1 MNTMQKLLLIIIE
14 QVKDFVYYIRDMMI
28 FFACIAGLLVVL
40 ALGIGALCFVLF
52 PRTSISYAAY
62 YAGEFMQNMRYEALQ
77 EAQAGYEAVFLEL
90 VESYKE
96 YEDTFTRVEEVSKK
110 YRLRNQAIKEAV
122 DKANSLIAE
131 FESKQKEAKEAFE
144 YAQGQIHADK
154 EAVHSY
160 TAQLEQVLQAQQKAI
175 YALQE
180 YIQTQTLES
189 LQAKNKRK

>member
-1 MNTMQKLLLIIIE
+1 
-14 QVKDFVYYIRDMMI
+14 MMI
-28 FFACIAGLLVVL
+28 FFACIAGLLAIL

-77 EAQAGYEAVFLEL
+77 EAQAGYEAVLLEL

-122 DKANSLIAE
+122 GKANSLIAE
-131 FESKQKEAKEAFE
+131 LEAKQKEAKEAFE

-160 TAQLEQVLQAQQKAI
+160 TVQLEEVLQAQQKAI
-175 YALQE
+175 HALQE

>member
-1 MNTMQKLLLIIIE
+1 MKKFLLIVIAE
-14 QVKDFVYYIRDMMI
+14 AKDFVEYFVPIIIQTIKSVIIYL
-28 FFACIAGLLVVL
+28 ASLGLLVAFYYGVH
-40 ALGIGALCFVLF
+40 
-52 PRTSISYAAY
+52 
-62 YAGEFMQNMRYEALQ
+62 YAGEFWDNMRYEALQ

-90 VESYKE
+90 MESYKE
-96 YEDTFTRVEEVSKK
+96 YEDTFARVEEVSKK

-122 DKANSLIAE
+122 SKANSLIAE
-131 FESKQKEAKEAFE
+131 LEAKQREAKEAFE

-154 EAVHSY
+154 EAVLSY
-160 TAQLEQVLQAQQKAI
+160 TAQLEEVLQAQQKAI